1 MNPVTRI
8 AMRHGGVPIGLA
20 AQSPLRSAA
29 FTLIELLVVIA
40 IIAILAG
47 MLLPVLGKAK
57 AKTRGISCVNNLR
70 QIAIGST
77 IYADAS
83 EDKIVKLVTL
93 PSNPFGNYTPMPAG
107 TPIRATNAGN
117 GDVWWMDYL
126 RPFFGATLKSYQCP
140 GYEFRDA
147 ANTTTTR
154 PNSFGVGMSYPE
166 LGSSDWD
173 SSVHRVQEVAKP
185 SATII
190 YADCATLTP
199 EPNPGNQT
207 EPNPDRWVPDPTAT
221 STSWYFRSPGTI
233 ASGAA
238 GDPTTPRP
246 INRHNERANMGMVDG
261 HVETMRNSE
270 AGWLLPRGDGRAL
283 WDK

>member
-1 MNPVTRI
+1 MPSHVRI
-8 AMRHGGVPIGLA
+8 GFTAMKRNTSA
-20 AQSPLRSAA
+20 RAA

-47 MLLPVLGKAK
+47 MLLPSLAKAK
-57 AKTRGISCVNNLR
+57 AKSRGISCVNNLR

-77 IYADAS
+77 LYSDS
-83 EDKIVKLVTL
+83 NEDKIVKLVTL
-93 PSNPFGNYTPMPAG
+93 PTNPFGTYMPMPSG
-107 TPIRATNAGN
+107 TPIRATNLLQ

-147 ANTTTTR
+147 ANTTTVR
-154 PNSFGVGMSYPE
+154 PNSFGVGMSYAE

-173 SSVHRVQEVAKP
+173 VTVRRVQRVSQP

-190 YADCATLTP
+190 YADCALLTP

-207 EPNPDRWVPDPTAT
+207 EPNPDLWVPNPLAT

-233 ASGAA
+233 VSGVG
-238 GDPTTPRP
+238 GDPSTPRP
-246 INRHNERANMGMVDG
+246 INRHNKRGNMGFVDG
-261 HVETMRNSE
+261 HVETMFNSK
-270 AGWLLPRGDGRAL
+270 AGWLLPRGDPNAL
-283 WDK
+283 WDE